1 MGKDPLRTR
10 AVKTWTPGGEA
21 RESVPTRDPT
31 TPFHLSAFASC
42 LRACGAIPE
51 PQHSARH
58 SQPDTATT
66 RGVGPVVR
74 VPTGPATVKACSWVS
89 SREEHRRRRRERDG
103 RGAG

>member
-10 AVKTWTPGGEA
+10 AVKTWTPGEEA
-21 RESVPTRDPT
+21 RESVATRDPT
-31 TPFHLSAFASC
+31 TPFHLSVFASC

-66 RGVGPVVR
+66 LGS
-74 VPTGPATVKACSWVS
+74 AL
-89 SREEHRRRRRERDG
+89 
-103 RGAG
+103 